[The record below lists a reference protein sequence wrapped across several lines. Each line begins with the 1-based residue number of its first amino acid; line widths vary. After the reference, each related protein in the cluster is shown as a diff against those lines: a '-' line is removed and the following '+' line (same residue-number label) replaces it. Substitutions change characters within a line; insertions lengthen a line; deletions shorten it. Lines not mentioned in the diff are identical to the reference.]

1 MIALKRLVGAGILI
15 FLFTLSLFLIR
26 SQSSSV
32 ADYPRVVSVQ
42 GLQEKIIEV
51 PIGAT
56 GSEIAE
62 ILFDAGVIKS
72 PQAFFGVAVADARS
86 QKIAPGGHRLTVK
99 ISAQQALEQL
109 LDPERIPKL
118 VKVNEGARKVEIQ
131 SSLKLYGF
139 SEREIQTAFSR
150 LKLPKGFTDSEGL
163 LFPAQY
169 SFVDGTSALSAA
181 QEMIDRFMREP
192 IALEL
197 LKGKGKYSALALLT
211 IASIVQAEGDIS
223 DFAKVSR
230 VIYNRLAI
238 GMPLQMDSTVH
249 YIMKVRGDIFLSR
262 DSTKLKSPYN
272 TYLRY
277 GVPPGPIGSP
287 GSAAMEAALNPVEG
301 DWLYFI
307 TVAPGDTRF
316 TSNFEQFNAWKAI
329 YIKNRKAGAF
339 E

>member
-26 SQSSSV
+26 TQSSSV
-32 ADYPRVVSVQ
+32 ADYSRVVSVQ

-72 PQAFFGVAVADARS
+72 SQAFFGVAVADARS

-163 LFPAQY
+163 LFPAPY
-169 SFVDGTSALSAA
+169 SF
-181 QEMIDRFMREP
+181 F
-192 IALEL
+192 
-197 LKGKGKYSALALLT
+197 
-211 IASIVQAEGDIS
+211 
-223 DFAKVSR
+223 
-230 VIYNRLAI
+230 
-238 GMPLQMDSTVH
+238 
-249 YIMKVRGDIFLSR
+249 
-262 DSTKLKSPYN
+262 
-272 TYLRY
+272 
-277 GVPPGPIGSP
+277 
-287 GSAAMEAALNPVEG
+287 
-301 DWLYFI
+301 
-307 TVAPGDTRF
+307 
-316 TSNFEQFNAWKAI
+316 
-329 YIKNRKAGAF
+329 
-339 E
+339 